1 MIMKI
6 GIFAYNFEH
15 WKTQQG
21 IINLCMAG
29 YKPSIIF
36 AADPVELSFYK
47 SKIRVSLKDQ
57 FLWHP
62 SKIAEHYD
70 IDYKV
75 IVHNSQETANAIKD
89 YDLDIGIILGSR
101 ILKPIAF
108 EAFKLGVVNM
118 HPGILPQ
125 NRGLDNL
132 KWGILKGY
140 EQGVTS
146 HLIDAKIDRGLLIEK
161 ETISVYEDDT
171 LVDLHVR
178 IQNLEQKIMI
188 SSIKKLENEG
198 KENLLVLPEGN
209 YYKSV
214 TPDLE
219 EILMQK
225 FESYK
230 KEK

>member
-1 MIMKI
+1 
-6 GIFAYNFEH
+6 
-15 WKTQQG
+15 
-21 IINLCMAG
+21 
-29 YKPSIIF
+29 
-36 AADPVELSFYK
+36 
-47 SKIRVSLKDQ
+47 
-57 FLWHP
+57 
-62 SKIAEHYD
+62 
-70 IDYKV
+70 
-75 IVHNSQETANAIKD
+75 
-89 YDLDIGIILGSR
+89 
-101 ILKPIAF
+101 
-108 EAFKLGVVNM
+108 M

-225 FESYK
+225 FELYK

>member
-1 MIMKI
+1 MKI

-62 SKIAEHYD
+62 SKIAEHYG

-108 EAFKLGVVNM
+108 E
-118 HPGILPQ
+118 
-125 NRGLDNL
+125 
-132 KWGILKGY
+132 
-140 EQGVTS
+140 
-146 HLIDAKIDRGLLIEK
+146 DAKIDRGLLIEK

>member
-1 MIMKI
+1 MKI
-6 GIFAYNFEH
+6 GVFAYNFEH

-29 YKPSIIF
+29 YKPSVVF
-36 AADPVELSFYK
+36 AADPVNLSFYK
-47 SKIRVSLKDQ
+47 SKIRVSPKDQ

-62 SKIAEHYD
+62 KEIAEHYG

-75 IVHNSQETANAIKD
+75 VVHNSQETADAVKEHSL
-89 YDLDIGIILGSR
+89 DLGVILGSR

-108 EAFKLGVVNM
+108 ERFNLGVINM
-118 HPGILPQ
+118 HPGILPE

-132 KWGILKGY
+132 KWAILKGY

-146 HLIDAKIDRGLLIEK
+146 HLIDSKIDRGLLLERESIN
-161 ETISVYEDDT
+161 VYADDT
-171 LVDLHVR
+171 LVDLHIR
-178 IQNLEQKIMI
+178 IQNLEQKLMI
-188 SSIKKLENEG
+188 SSIRKLEREG
-198 KENLLVLPEGN
+198 KESLASLPEGN

-214 TPDLE
+214 TPGLE
-219 EILMQK
+219 ETLMEK